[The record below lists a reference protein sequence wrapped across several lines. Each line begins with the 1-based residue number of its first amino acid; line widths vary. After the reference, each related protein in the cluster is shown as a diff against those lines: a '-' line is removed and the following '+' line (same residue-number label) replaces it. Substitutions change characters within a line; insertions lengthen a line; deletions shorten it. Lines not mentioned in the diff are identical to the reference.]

1 MISNVRVVLVQ
12 PHYAGNL
19 GSVAR
24 AMANFGLKHLA
35 LVAPYADPLS
45 EEARRLAT
53 HGEEILSS
61 ARILPTLEEA
71 VADCGVVLGTTGNV
85 EGIYRTQNYGRPDE
99 MLSRISMAMD
109 RTPCALVF
117 GPEPSGLSNAEVARC
132 HGLIRILT
140 DSQTPSLNLSHAV
153 AICLHELRMTSL
165 RALEVAVH
173 PTQKIAEFDEQERM
187 FANLRDA
194 LERVHFIWGTK
205 ADSLMHAVRHL
216 IVRAQPSPN
225 EVRILHG
232 LARQLRWVAENG
244 VSHPEDDGAND

>member
-1 MISNVRVVLVQ
+1 MLSNVRVVLVQ

-24 AMANFGLKHLA
+24 AMANFGLNHLA
-35 LVAPYADPLS
+35 LVAPYADPHS

-53 HGEEILSS
+53 HGEEILQS
-61 ARILPTLEEA
+61 ARIVATLDEA
-71 VADCGVVLGTTGNV
+71 VSDCGVVLGTSGNV

-99 MLSRISMAMD
+99 MLPRISGAMD

-132 HGLIRILT
+132 HGLIRMLT
-140 DSQTPSLNLSHAV
+140 DSKTPSLNLSHAV
-153 AICLHELRMTSL
+153 AICLHELRMTAL
-165 RALEVAVH
+165 REGNIAIL
-173 PTQKIAEFDEQERM
+173 PTQRIASFEEQERM
-187 FANLRDA
+187 FASLRDA
-194 LERVHFIWGTK
+194 LERVHFLWGPK
-205 ADSLMHAVRHL
+205 ADSLMHGVRHL
-216 IVRAQPSPN
+216 IARAQPSPN

-244 VSHPEDDGAND
+244 TSRPEDEPADD